1 MSKNLNDKEGFKYLH
16 SYNGNLYV
24 WNCFVMVYSYQ
35 KENSKQN
42 RQTRANQRRIKIAAT
57 MIGLIPGLL
66 LLVNEDI

>member
-1 MSKNLNDKEGFKYLH
+1 MYKRQGFKYLH

-42 RQTRANQRRIKIAAT
+42 RQTRANQRRIKDSGYYDRTYTGAVT
-57 MIGLIPGLL
+57 SCK
-66 LLVNEDI
+66 